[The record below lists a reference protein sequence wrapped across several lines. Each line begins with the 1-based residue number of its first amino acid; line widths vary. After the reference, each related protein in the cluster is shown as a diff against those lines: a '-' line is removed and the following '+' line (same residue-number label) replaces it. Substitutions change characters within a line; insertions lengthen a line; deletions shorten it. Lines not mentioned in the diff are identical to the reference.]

1 MEPIFENFEINTLDI
16 WPYESSQFLN
26 EKRTSEQIKRIKTD
40 LEFLI
45 VNTRREQILNKKPK
59 TIFPFVTAEDYDNG
73 TNKQYWGRYINEIF
87 AAVTLF
93 DRIKLGYFNVI
104 DSNGVDSM
112 FSYEQDIMID
122 PNNDEFD
129 YWFAL
134 KLSQYE
140 TGIKYV
146 FEFLDYQHQ
155 EVFKSDVSSFC
166 EFLEDVI
173 LQFKDDFLDEKVCQK
188 TQKWIES
195 HKTKV
200 TERNESLITT
210 KVVKSDTQE
219 KQIIGKYRTF
229 LIKKAESNPEY
240 FNLNRNDAALVDL
253 WNDMTQAGLIGK
265 ITIEKFKKIFMNFHI
280 NKENRI
286 VWLKSIK
293 SLIEFVRAL
302 RNSKKIVALDGV
314 DHWLITMECFV
325 MKKSKDIKYNSLAK
339 PESKD
344 SPYKQDI
351 EFIVQNFFRKL
362 E

>member
-16 WPYESSQFLN
+16 WPYESNQFLN

-73 TNKQYWGRYINEIF
+73 TNKQWGRYINEIF

-112 FSYEQDIMID
+112 FSYHQDIMID
-122 PNNDEFD
+122 TINNEFD

-146 FEFLDYQHQ
+146 FKFLDFQQQ

-188 TQKWIES
+188 TEKWIELQKS
-195 HKTKV
+195 KITIKHDSMTSKETIMSELKV
-200 TERNESLITT
+200 
-210 KVVKSDTQE
+210 
-219 KQIIGKYRTF
+219 KQFNGGYRTF
-229 LIKKAESNPEY
+229 LLKKVETNVVY
-240 FNLNRNDAALVDL
+240 FKLETNKNALIEL
-253 WNDMTQAGLIGK
+253 WNDLTHEGFIEKQ
-265 ITIEKFKKIFMNFHI
+265 TIEKFTSIFLNVPI
-280 NKENRI
+280 KKENRI
-286 VWLKSIK
+286 VWSKSIK
-293 SLIEFVRAL
+293 SLIEFVKAL
-302 RNSKKIVALDGV
+302 INSKNIVELGGV

-325 MKKSKDIKYNSLAK
+325 MKKSKDIKFNSLEK

-344 SPYKQDI
+344 SPYKQNI